1 MLYIRHNPRMK
12 FMRRED
18 KAGQMAAQWQES
30 RHQTFL
36 SFIYS
41 LILYNFQGVLTVAF
55 QKFVVHKRENF
66 ETRVAKRAQE
76 SEHHKINKS
85 VFKTF

>member
-1 MLYIRHNPRMK
+1 MARKSTSNISIFYI
-12 FMRRED
+12 
-18 KAGQMAAQWQES
+18 
-30 RHQTFL
+30 
-36 SFIYS
+36 
-41 LILYNFQGVLTVAF
+41 ILYNFQGVLTVAF
-55 QKFVVHKRENF
+55 QKFVVRKRENF